1 MMAAAA
7 RARERGEF
15 IGGAPTR
22 PAIPLALLHCVA
34 AGGETERASR
44 DDKKGPSWNEAGR
57 RPGKKGGK
65 RTRRPRSLATQFPR
79 KCRLSLLLPTFFTSP
94 PPSPFSHIGGET
106 EKKGPSAETEASLPN
121 VSWPRFPSKFFLP
134 AFPSFFA
141 CPPFPFFALLW
152 AATLPFAA
160 GRIFPPPPPPPPA
173 CQAKKAETGS
183 VKPEPGN

>member
-57 RPGKKGGK
+57 RPGKKKEEENETASVVGHTISQKMSPFPSSPPFFYFSASLSLFPYRWRDGEEGAVGGDGGLSTQRFLAPFSLK
-65 RTRRPRSLATQFPR
+65 VFSPCVSLFLRLPPFSLFRAAVGGNPSVCRRSNFPSSSSCVPSEKGRDR
-79 KCRLSLLLPTFFTSP
+79 KC
-94 PPSPFSHIGGET
+94 
-106 EKKGPSAETEASLPN
+106 
-121 VSWPRFPSKFFLP
+121 
-134 AFPSFFA
+134 
-141 CPPFPFFALLW
+141 
-152 AATLPFAA
+152 
-160 GRIFPPPPPPPPA
+160 
-173 CQAKKAETGS
+173 QARARK
-183 VKPEPGN
+183 